1 MSWGRYVVMLL
12 YIRQDIPSTL
22 LITLRISENLERF
35 FVELNF
41 PQKKIVSLLF
51 IGSAKVEYYKTTR
64 CHWKES

>member
-1 MSWGRYVVMLL
+1 M
-12 YIRQDIPSTL
+12 L

-41 PQKKIVSLLF
+41 PQKTIVSLLF
-51 IGSAKVEYYKTTR
+51 IGPAKVKYYKTTR